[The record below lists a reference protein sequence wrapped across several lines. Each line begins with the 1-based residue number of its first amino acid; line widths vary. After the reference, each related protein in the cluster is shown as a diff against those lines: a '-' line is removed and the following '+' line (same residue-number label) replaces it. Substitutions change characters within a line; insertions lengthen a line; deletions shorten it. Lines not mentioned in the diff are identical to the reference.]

1 MPATSING
9 IPEDDSGR
17 DIARDEFLAEWGMTA
32 ARARERAQM
41 AFSGPVPPEES
52 QLPNL
57 PGITLSSEQDHALV
71 PVGSIVQASNGR
83 RYRVEGHAPE
93 GHLGP
98 IDVLNSAAAVADE
111 TRRTILFRHEYPST
125 VEEAIAA
132 DPGPERDVAAAAWG
146 VSTAELA
153 PVRNRPRRMFES
165 LLRRPVPAPIK
176 RAFFWADLGD
186 PDDRIVQKRRRV
198 SEEKANLVSSLI
210 DDGDEH
216 TRMHAPVLDIDMPC
230 RLVPSTTE
238 GHFHLYIDKA
248 MTWERYALLLN
259 ALMRAGIIEEG
270 FYKMSMKREATFVRK
285 PGIEKQ
291 EGDISSSED
300 VPEEGVLEF

>member
-1 MPATSING
+1 
-9 IPEDDSGR
+9 
-17 DIARDEFLAEWGMTA
+17 
-32 ARARERAQM
+32 M
-41 AFSGPVPPEES
+41 A
-52 QLPNL
+52 
-57 PGITLSSEQDHALV
+57 
-71 PVGSIVQASNGR
+71 VGGV
-83 RYRVEGHAPE
+83 
-93 GHLGP
+93 
-98 IDVLNSAAAVADE
+98 
-111 TRRTILFRHEYPST
+111 
-125 VEEAIAA
+125 
-132 DPGPERDVAAAAWG
+132 WG
-146 VSTAELA
+146 VSGEEAASGRSHSSL
-153 PVRNRPRRMFES
+153 RPRIMFES

-285 PGIEKQ
+285 PGVEKQ

-300 VPEEGVLEF
+300 VPEGVLEF